1 MMIAG
6 LVRSVLDM
14 SLSLGRAAGGVRGPL
29 KAWRKKALQHIFEAG
44 ESLRLQFPLED
55 LGFTYSMHGAAVCL
69 PHQATDDSDTP
80 AGSAAQNLKSQQGRG
95 MEYVQ
100 VNGRP
105 HSESCL
111 VTVRLACIPILHS
124 LASHVVCDEPHH
136 VLVLLCGLHAF
147 SLYLPWLH
155 VSASA

>member
-1 MMIAG
+1 MIAG

-29 KAWRKKALQHIFEAG
+29 KAWRKKALQRIFEAG

-55 LGFTYSMHGAAVCL
+55 LGFTYSMHGAAVWL
-69 PHQATDDSDTP
+69 PHQAADDSDTP
-80 AGSAAQNLKSQQGRG
+80 AGSAAQDLKFQQGRG

-111 VTVRLACIPILHS
+111 GTVRLACIPVLIPWPVISFVMCLH
-124 LASHVVCDEPHH
+124 HI
-136 VLVLLCGLHAF
+136 LVLLCGLHA
-147 SLYLPWLH
+147 LACTCPGCM
-155 VSASA
+155 